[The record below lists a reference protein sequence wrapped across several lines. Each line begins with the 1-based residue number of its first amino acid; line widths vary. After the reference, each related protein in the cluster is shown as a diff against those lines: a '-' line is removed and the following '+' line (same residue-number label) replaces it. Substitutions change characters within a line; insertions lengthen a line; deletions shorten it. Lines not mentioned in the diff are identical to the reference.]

1 MSISSIS
8 SVSVVSRREQRTIDS
23 RSRILQAAVECLVEE
38 GFSGATTLAIQ
49 ARAGVSRGRLLH
61 HFPSREALLVAA
73 AGHLAGERVRETTE
87 RIDTQLAEALTGTD
101 RIAPVVEFMWET
113 FHEPHF
119 WAAVELWTA
128 ARTNQG
134 IAEALL
140 PEERRLGGVIR
151 AGVDRMWGPEFA
163 GHPRYP
169 QLRELLLT
177 SMRGVALAYS
187 FDRRDPRRDPHLA
200 QWVDTARVLLEV

>member
-1 MSISSIS
+1 MSTS
-8 SVSVVSRREQRTIDS
+8 SVSSITRREQRTVDS
-23 RSRILQAAVECLVEE
+23 RARILDAAVECLIED

-73 AGHLAGERVRETTE
+73 AEHLAAERVRGTTD
-87 RIDTQLAEALTGTD
+87 RIDTHLVPVMTQGT
-101 RIAPVVEFMWET
+101 RIAQVVEFMWLT

-119 WAAVELWTA
+119 WAAIELWTA
-128 ARTNQG
+128 ARTNDG
-134 IAEALL
+134 IADALL
-140 PEERRLGGVIR
+140 PAERKLGGVIR
-151 AGVDRMWGPEFA
+151 ASVDRMWGPEMA

-177 SMRGVALAYS
+177 SMRGVALTYS
-187 FDRRDPRRDPHLA
+187 FDRRDPRLDPHVP
-200 QWVDTARVLLEV
+200 QWVDTARVLLEA

>member
-1 MSISSIS
+1 MSTSSLT
-8 SVSVVSRREQRTIDS
+8 RREQRTVDS
-23 RSRILQAAVECLVEE
+23 RSRILEAAVECLIEQ

-49 ARAGVSRGRLLH
+49 ERAGVSRGRLLH

-73 AGHLAGERVRETTE
+73 AEHLAAERVDRTTG
-87 RIDTQLAEALTGTD
+87 RIDTDLAQAAAPGG
-101 RIAPVVEFMWET
+101 RIAQVIEFMWLT

-128 ARTNQG
+128 ARTNAG
-134 IAEALL
+134 IADALL
-140 PEERRLGGVIR
+140 PAERKLGGVIR
-151 AGVDRMWGPEFA
+151 IAVDRMFGPELA

-177 SMRGVALAYS
+177 SMRGAALTYS
-187 FDRRDPRRDPHLA
+187 FDRRDPRLDPHLP
-200 QWVDTARVLLEV
+200 QWSDIARLVLET

>member
-1 MSISSIS
+1 VSIS

-23 RSRILQAAVECLVEE
+23 RARILQAAVECLVEE

-73 AGHLAGERVRETTE
+73 AEHLAGERVRQTTE
-87 RIDTQLAEALTGTD
+87 RIDTHLAEALTGAD
-101 RIAPVVEFMWET
+101 RIAPVVEFMWGT

-119 WAAVELWTA
+119 WAAIELWTA
-128 ARTNQG
+128 ARTNRG

-151 AGVDRMWGPEFA
+151 AGVDRMWGPELA

-169 QLRELLLT
+169 QVRELLLT